1 MNIENITKLADILNA
16 KGLSAIEVG
25 DGENRIRIEKG
36 TSAVSA
42 QPTAV
47 SSQVQADVAATT
59 VSNSMQDTT
68 DTSHHHLDI
77 NNLIEIKSPLV
88 GVYYAAPSPDAETFV
103 SIGSRVKKG
112 DVLCIIETMKLM
124 NEITSEHDGEIVD
137 ICIKNGDIA
146 EFGQVLFKIVG

>member
-1 MNIENITKLADILNA
+1 MNIENITKLADIINA

-36 TSAVSA
+36 TSAVPA
-42 QPTAV
+42 QPAASQSQTQANPISIPV
-47 SSQVQADVAATT
+47 SESTPDII
-59 VSNSMQDTT
+59 
-68 DTSHHHLDI
+68 DTSHHHIDI
-77 NNLIEIKSPLV
+77 NNMIEIKSPLV

-103 SIGSRVKKG
+103 SIGSKVKKG
-112 DVLCIIETMKLM
+112 DILCIIETMKLM

-146 EFGQVLFKIVG
+146 EFGQVLFKLV